1 MGLFKREDCPICG
14 LPTGALSKS
23 SAKYNGTCVCQ
34 NCSKKLS
41 GAGLFLL
48 KLKDYPLEQLQEIV
62 GVSKETAQAHLDEV
76 AAFQATKKVGNF
88 IYFDDKSK
96 KFAIPKVGLGSTIQ
110 DLEIY
115 KYSDILDY
123 ELLEDGNSISKGGVG
138 RAIVGAALFGSVGAI
153 VGGSTGHKQ
162 QGTCSKLQ
170 IKITMNSMDIPTVY
184 INFIE
189 SETKKNGI
197 IYEELYTQ
205 AQEALSLLNIIVQS
219 NKPNTDSIAESKGNV
234 SVADE
239 ILKYKQLLDMGAISQ
254 EEFDA
259 QKKRLMEL

>member
-14 LPTGALSKS
+14 LSTGALSKS
-23 SAKYNGTCVCQ
+23 SAKYKGVYVCQ

-41 GAGLFLL
+41 DAGIFLL

-62 GVSKETAQAHLDEV
+62 GVSKETLQAHLNEV
-76 AAFQATKKVGNF
+76 ATFQATKKVGNF
-88 IYFDDKSK
+88 IYFNDESK

-110 DLEIY
+110 DLKIY

-123 ELLEDGNSISKGGVG
+123 ELLEEGSSISKGGVG
-138 RAIVGAALFGSVGAI
+138 RALVGAALFGSVGAI

-170 IKITMNSMDIPTVY
+170 IKITMNSMDTPTVY

-189 SETKKNGI
+189 SETKKNGM
-197 IYEELYTQ
+197 IYKQLYAQ
-205 AQEALSLLNIIVQS
+205 AQEVLSLLNIIVQS
-219 NKPNTDSIAESKGNV
+219 DKPATEVATESKKDV

-239 ILKYKQLLDMGAISQ
+239 ILKFKRLLDMGAISQ

-259 QKKRLMEL
+259 KKRQLLES